1 MFVFTLSQG
10 SHQFGGCFLNFL
22 KGIWQYE
29 AATLNLDC
37 RVKLSCLP
45 RLFDFNCLCLLEY
58 GEYSIGVDLCYKKA
72 GAMFKASFVP
82 VEQCL

>member
-29 AATLNLDC
+29 AATLNLDG

-45 RLFDFNCLCLLEY
+45 QLFDFNCLLGY